1 MSMDFQF
8 YNCREIRKI
17 LVNFLE
23 TISRDHLLAI
33 PEHFN
38 NNIWWNIAHV
48 AVTHQLLVYKLS
60 GLAVNLPD
68 EIIAK
73 YSKGTHPGDKPSDEE
88 FELIK
93 NALVQLVD
101 KAEED
106 YKKGIFENY
115 HPYTTSANV
124 TIESVEDAI
133 TFNNFHEGIH
143 IGSILALRRALK
155 IAS

>member
-1 MSMDFQF
+1 MSMKFQF
-8 YNCREIRKI
+8 YNCRETRKI

-23 TISRDHLLAI
+23 TISREDLLAI

-48 AVTHQLLVYKLS
+48 AVTQQLLIYKLN
-60 GLAVNLPD
+60 GLEVNLPD
-68 EIIAK
+68 EIIAT
-73 YSKGTHPGDKPSDEE
+73 YAKGSRPVEEPSEE
-88 FELIK
+88 DFNLIK
-93 NALVQLVD
+93 KALIELVD

-106 YKKGIFENY
+106 YQKGVFKNY
-115 HPYTTSANV
+115 NSYTTSANV
-124 TIESVEDAI
+124 TLESVEDAI

-143 IGSILALRRALK
+143 IGSILALRRALG